1 MHPAA
6 LPPDA
11 LLADV
16 QEMHTRRSG
25 PGGQHRNKVQTAV
38 VLVHRPTAIAA
49 EAAERRS
56 QAENRRVAL
65 GRLRLRLA
73 LEHRTPALPA
83 PSARWLARVRGR
95 QLAVAVDHH
104 DYPALV
110 AEALDQLQAHGL
122 DMPATAAALGV
133 TTTQFL
139 KLFKKTPEAWTTLNR
154 LRSGA
159 GLPVLR

>member
-6 LPPDA
+6 LPPDS

-38 VLVHRPTAIAA
+38 VLVHHPTGIAA

-56 QAENRRVAL
+56 QAENRRVAM
-65 GRLRLRLA
+65 GRLRLKLA
-73 LEHRTPALPA
+73 LEHRTTALPA

-133 TTTQFL
+133 TTTQLL
-139 KLFKKTPEAWTTLNR
+139 KLFKKTPVAWTTLNR